1 MDGAPEHVK
10 DRLLSNRAGTPFDDR
25 NSTRKHPAVAFSSQ
39 GILGETREND
49 IPTDAR
55 QQGEELKKKAKKT
68 EESRRSSRIEEINN
82 GDRIE
87 RVDEGLCA
95 NCAKRTQCR
104 LPQPEGGVWHCED
117 YCEE

>member
-1 MDGAPEHVK
+1 MDVNKPVNIRPSHFYHK
-10 DRLLSNRAGTPFDDR
+10 D
-25 NSTRKHPAVAFSSQ
+25 
-39 GILGETREND
+39 ILGETGGND
-49 IPTDAR
+49 ILADAH
-55 QQGEELKKKAKKT
+55 QQGEELKKKPKKS
-68 EESRRSSRIEEINN
+68 EENRRSSRIDEINN